1 MKDLIP
7 VALTVGFFALATLYV
22 QACARI
28 VGPDEREAP
37 APDAPEEVTA

>member
-28 VGPDEREAP
+28 VEPDEREAP
-37 APDAPEEVTA
+37 AEETPAEVKA